1 MKRNLGTV
9 AFTWLGSLA
18 VSGILTF
25 NCDRAI
31 AQIIPD
37 NTLGN
42 ESSVVNPIDQQNERI
57 DGGATRG
64 ENLFHSFQEFNVGEG
79 KGVYFANPGGITNIL
94 SRVTGGNPSHIL
106 GRLGVLGGANLFLLN
121 TNGIL
126 FGSNASLD
134 ISGSFVATTADGVQL
149 GENGFFSATEP
160 QKSRL
165 LSVSPGVAFFEQAAN
180 TPGVIVNRGNLA
192 VGKDLTL
199 SAGNLDLQG
208 QLLAGGN
215 LTLKALDAVQIR
227 DSALN
232 PFVAAA
238 KGDLIVQGN
247 QKVDIFA
254 LNHPASGL
262 FSGRDL
268 VLRSANTVGGDAHFW
283 SGGNFRIEQ
292 LDGNLGDLYSPHDPV
307 IRSLGD
313 VSFNIYR
320 GASLHILAGGSVN
333 IGTVIITGADAGT
346 EGVDF
351 LQETVQLSN
360 GTEISINGG
369 IQPTVDIRAGIKP
382 EKIGSAGIIGFNSF
396 TDFFINNFFLPET
409 PTLTTSPTSADI
421 TIGSVT
427 MTAPDGLI
435 FITNQYQPN
444 NALVGGTIKPGN
456 LATGDFQGQFS
467 GNSGSIV
474 VDSRKNITLTNSFID
489 SSSNSSDAGSIT
501 LIANKAISLTDGALI
516 GNITSGQGNAGDINI
531 QAETLSLNNGASI
544 ATGTGETSEGNG
556 GNLTIN
562 ASESVQLVGG
572 TGDGQNSSSLL
583 TSSLGQGNGGDVTI
597 NTRQLLVKDGA
608 FISTSTGETSEG
620 NGGNL
625 TINASESVQL
635 VGGTGDGQN
644 SSSLLTSSLGQ
655 GNGGDVTINTRQ
667 LLVKDGAFISTSTG
681 ETSEGN
687 GGNLTINAS
696 ESVQLVGGTGITNFG
711 QQSSFLTAGTGGKG
725 NAGDITLA
733 TRQLL
738 LKDGASISTTTL
750 GDGNA
755 GNLIVN
761 ASESVQLSGTG
772 ITNFGQQSSFLTAGT
787 GGKGN
792 AGDITLATRQL
803 LLKDGASISTTT
815 LGEGQGGDLNVNAS
829 ESVQVIGISPF
840 IVRLDN
846 GEEVQLISSLTT
858 GTLGKERAGDLSI
871 TTEQLLVK
879 DGAFISTSTGGEG
892 NAGKLTVNAS
902 ESVQLIGAGTTI
914 NGQSPSKL
922 NTKTVGKG
930 KAGELTINTGQLLVQ
945 DGAGIVADT
954 ISEGEG
960 GNLTV
965 NASDSVQLIGTSR
978 DGETSSNLSTAA
990 GKTGNAGNI
999 NLTTRQLLLQDGGV
1013 ISTSTLGE
1021 GSAGNLMIN
1030 ASDSVQLIGT
1040 SANGTLSGLLITIT
1054 LGKGNA
1060 GDLNLT
1066 TAQLFLQNG
1075 AEITTETQGEGNAGN
1090 LTVNASELVKL
1101 SGFRARDGKP
1111 TLLTTETQGSGN
1123 AGILNVTTEQLLIE
1137 DGASISAAT
1146 TSSSTG
1152 KGGNVNLQ
1160 TSSLTLINN
1169 AQISAL
1175 SQGQNNA
1182 GTITINA
1189 KDAIA
1194 LTNSDITTSSDR
1206 ASGGAINLTA
1216 QDIRLRGDS
1225 DIRTNVASG
1234 TGGGGDITL
1243 SANSILAYDD
1253 SDILAFA
1260 RDGRGGNITLAT
1272 PVFFGSRFQS
1282 APEGTD
1288 PNTLDGND
1296 RVDINASGA
1305 VAGAINLPDL
1315 TFLQNS
1321 ITELPENVID
1331 PESLIANSCVV
1342 PNRKQAGTFIFTG
1355 SGGLPVRPGD
1365 ASISSYPTGEV
1376 RTVPNNES
1384 GKDSW
1389 QIGDPI
1395 VEAQGVYRLPNG
1407 RYLMSRQCSR

>member
-134 ISGSFVATTADGVQL
+134 ISGSFVATTADGIQL

-215 LTLKALDAVQIR
+215 LTLKALDAVKIR

-635 VGGTGDGQN
+635 
-644 SSSLLTSSLGQ
+644 S
-655 GNGGDVTINTRQ
+655 
-667 LLVKDGAFISTSTG
+667 
-681 ETSEGN
+681 
-687 GGNLTINAS
+687 
-696 ESVQLVGGTGITNFG
+696 GTGITNFG
-711 QQSSFLTAGTGGKG
+711 QQSSFLTAGTRGKG

-750 GDGNA
+750 RDGNA

-1216 QDIRLRGDS
+1216 QDIGLRGDS